1 MYYACSL
8 LWNFCLIAF
17 YTVQVFSSHES
28 CFTKTS
34 RNITDRFEFAFQLGF
49 AVHVADFLNTN
60 LVGIYLRAK
69 MAEEEKRYG
78 YSKDSTYG
86 LMMVSS
92 YAEWVLRISI
102 IAVSCLQTL
111 ILRQKTSKYC
121 IEEFG
126 VLAPENNWLQCLIG
140 IQIVKVLLLAMWQMK
155 FYEK

>member
-1 MYYACSL
+1 
-8 LWNFCLIAF
+8 
-17 YTVQVFSSHES
+17 
-28 CFTKTS
+28 
-34 RNITDRFEFAFQLGF
+34 
-49 AVHVADFLNTN
+49 
-60 LVGIYLRAK
+60 